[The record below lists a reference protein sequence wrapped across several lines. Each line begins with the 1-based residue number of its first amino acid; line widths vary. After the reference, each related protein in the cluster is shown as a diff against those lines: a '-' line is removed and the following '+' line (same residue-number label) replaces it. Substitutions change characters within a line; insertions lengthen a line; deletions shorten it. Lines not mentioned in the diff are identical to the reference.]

1 MTDQTTTATAPQPAY
16 PLPQPGGAD
25 PRFTYGL
32 LHDVAE
38 VLQRNGFPRPAGTD
52 WANLMAALHHFLYQP
67 KETS

>member
-1 MTDQTTTATAPQPAY
+1 MTDTAPAAAAY
-16 PLPQPGGAD
+16 PLPQSDGPD

-32 LHDVAE
+32 LFDIAE

-52 WANLMAALHHFLYQP
+52 WAQLMTTLHRFLYQP

>member
-38 VLQRNGFPRPAGTD
+38 VLQRNGFPARPAPTGPT
-52 WANLMAALHHFLYQP
+52 
-67 KETS
+67 

>member
-16 PLPQPGGAD
+16 PLPQPGAAD

-52 WANLMAALHHFLYQP
+52 WSDLMAALHHFLYQP